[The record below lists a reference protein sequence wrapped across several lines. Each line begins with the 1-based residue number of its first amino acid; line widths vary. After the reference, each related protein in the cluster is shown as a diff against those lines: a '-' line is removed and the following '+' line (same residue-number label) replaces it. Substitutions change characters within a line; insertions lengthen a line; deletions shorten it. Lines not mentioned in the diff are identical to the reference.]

1 MITAADCKSCG
12 ACCVSGGTGEMVR
25 DHGYADLTID
35 DVSQQSRHVRRQL
48 HEIQFDD
55 APSVF
60 RTKAKRLP
68 SGQYACHY
76 LRGTPGKRC
85 SCSIYATRPEICS
98 TFIVGGDTCKA
109 ARVSLVLAQEQGV
122 P

>member
-1 MITAADCKSCG
+1 
-12 ACCVSGGTGEMVR
+12 MVR
-25 DHGYADLTID
+25 DHGYADLTND
-35 DVSQQSRHVRRQL
+35 DLSQLSRRVQKKIL
-48 HEIQFDD
+48 EIEHAD

-60 RTKAKRLP
+60 RTKAKQLP
-68 SGQYACHY
+68 SGQYACQF

-98 TFIVGGDTCKA
+98 TFVVGGDTCKA
-109 ARVSLVLAQEQGV
+109 ARVSLALAQQQGS